1 MNIIILSRGPQLYST
16 QSLVN
21 AAQKRKHHV
30 QVIDHMKC
38 DLILERNM
46 PQIYYQGKR
55 LHSID
60 AVIPRIGASVTLQGA
75 AVIKQFEMM
84 NVFTLAHS
92 EALLLSRDKLKCLQN
107 LSKANIAIPKT
118 VFVNSTDNLE
128 QLIRAVQGLPL
139 IIKMVESTHGTGVI
153 IAESANAAK
162 STIETFIKLKERI
175 ILQEYIAESKG
186 ADYRALVVGNKVVG
200 AMKRQAKAGEFRSN
214 LHRGASS
221 EIIHLTKEEEDLA
234 LKAVQVMGLH
244 IAGVDIL
251 RSKRGPLIME
261 VNASPGLEGIETT
274 TQIDIAGDII
284 EFISKNYRKGQ
295 RSFANNRRKRIERN
309 YGLKNKE

>member
-1 MNIIILSRGPQLYST
+1 MKIIILSRGVQLYST
-16 QSLVN
+16 QSLVQ
-21 AAQKRKHHV
+21 AAQKRGHQV
-30 QVIDHMKC
+30 EVIDHTKC
-38 DLILERNM
+38 DLVMERHL

-84 NVFTLAHS
+84 KVFTAARS

-107 LSKANIAIPKT
+107 LAEAGLYIPKT
-118 VFVNSTDNLE
+118 VFVNSTENLDL
-128 QLIRAVQGLPL
+128 LIKSVNGFPV

-153 IAESANAAK
+153 IAESPNAAK
-162 STIETFIKLKERI
+162 SILETFIKLKERVL
-175 ILQEYIAESKG
+175 LQEFIAESEG
-186 ADYRALVVGNKVVG
+186 ADYRALVVGNKIVG

-221 EIIHLTKEEEDLA
+221 KIVYLTKEEEDLA
-234 LKAVQVMGLH
+234 LRAVRVMGLH
-244 IAGVDIL
+244 IAGVDLL
-251 RSKRGPLIME
+251 RSNRGPLVME

-274 TQIDIAGDII
+274 TQVDIAGEII
-284 EFISKNYRKGQ
+284 DFVHKNYKRERKSFTYKRQ
-295 RSFANNRRKRIERN
+295 RRRIERQ
-309 YGLKNKE
+309 E

>member
-21 AAQKRKHHV
+21 AAKKRGHHV
-30 QVIDHMKC
+30 EVIDHMRC
-38 DLILERNM
+38 DLVLERNL

-75 AVIKQFEMM
+75 ALIKQFEMM
-84 NVFTLAHS
+84 GVFTAAHS

-107 LSKANIAIPKT
+107 LANAGIHIPKT
-118 VFVNSTDNLE
+118 VFVNSSDNLD
-128 QLIRAVQGLPL
+128 QLIKAVKGVPL

-162 STIETFIKLKERI
+162 STIETFIKLKERVL
-175 ILQEYIAESKG
+175 LQEFIAESDG
-186 ADYRALVVGNKVVG
+186 ADYRALVVGNRVVG
-200 AMKRQAKAGEFRSN
+200 AMKRQAKEGEFRSN

-221 EIIHLTKEEEDLA
+221 QIITLTKSEEELA
-234 LKAVQVMGLH
+234 LKAVKIMGLN

-274 TQIDIAGDII
+274 TRLDIAGDII
-284 EFISKNYRKGQ
+284 EFISNNAQKNKKT
-295 RSFANNRRKRIERN
+295 FAHNRRKRIRKG
-309 YGLKNKE
+309 YGTRNKE